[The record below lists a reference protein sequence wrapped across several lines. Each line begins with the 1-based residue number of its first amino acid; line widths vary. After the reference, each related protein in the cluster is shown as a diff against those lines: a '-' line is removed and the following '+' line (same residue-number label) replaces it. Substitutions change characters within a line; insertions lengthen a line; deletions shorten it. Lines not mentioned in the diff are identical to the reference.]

1 MIIIED
7 NQVFFDG
14 LGACFSLS
22 DVTKK
27 GKAEI
32 KCLRF
37 VIGRLER
44 GKKISGD
51 DGKGQEKK
59 RVLFPLPIIQRTTGE
74 KF

>member
-7 NQVFFDG
+7 NRVFFDG

-32 KCLRF
+32 KYLRF

-44 GKKISGD
+44 GKKNLG
-51 DGKGQEKK
+51 GRWE
-59 RVLFPLPIIQRTTGE
+59 RTREEESLIPSSHHPTHYW
-74 KF
+74 